1 MTTETVEEAYARLH
15 GGHAPPANTE
25 QTTVASPAQ
34 VASTDQTAPISDEEQ
49 RKADIERFN
58 KGVSNYGTLNYLGS
72 LDAEENNNF
81 LNRLTTKATDN
92 ALGMVGGAYAGEK
105 FRKHVIPES
114 HKYDP
119 SITQIENKELPKGL
133 TNLGQFH
140 EQTMNDME
148 SRNDLR
154 NQHLEQAADLERE
167 ARIKE
172 MYLQQT
178 DKELAD
184 ARERYLKSHSLEPE
198 HFMTPQPNSTQS
210 APTPVQNS
218 QLVKTPLG
226 GSATAEYAQKFGAT
240 PEEAQRVAS
249 MSQMQKQ
256 NIPAQTQA
264 LERIQ
269 AISPNVA
276 MTKESPL
283 LLTPEAQKFVE
294 ERKLAQMEEQ
304 AKVQA
309 LEEQR
314 KAEHAA
320 AVKKVAKER
329 FEAEQRLKHLEEQR
343 KHHAKEHEKAT
354 QKHEEHMRRTPQ
366 PAMPTKEQTESL
378 HAQDSLVDEMK
389 NKVNE
394 YYNKYGSYAKPFV
407 KIGTKI
413 LPRFVPFY
421 GSAMAL
427 PQAAAAKAEAE
438 KGNRLKSTIYGMGS
452 LGATAQA
459 SGNPLAMG
467 IGDVMQLPAA
477 VLGTYDILS
486 GND

>member
-1 MTTETVEEAYARLH
+1 MTTETVEQAYARLH
-15 GGHAPPANTE
+15 GGHAPPENTD
-25 QTTVASPAQ
+25 QAVASPPATVASE
-34 VASTDQTAPISDEEQ
+34 TQTALISDEEQ

-58 KGVSNYGTLNYLGS
+58 KGVSNYGMLNYLGS
-72 LDAEENNNF
+72 LDAEKNNDF
-81 LNRLTTKATDN
+81 INRLSTKATDN
-92 ALGMVGGAYAGEK
+92 GLGMVVGAYAGEK
-105 FRKHVIPES
+105 FRKHVMPE
-114 HKYDP
+114 KYLYDP
-119 SITQIENKELPKGL
+119 TITQIENKELPKAE
-133 TNLGQFH
+133 TNLGKMH

-154 NQHLEQAADLERE
+154 TQHLEQAAELERE

-178 DKELAD
+178 DKELAE
-184 ARERYLKSHSLEPE
+184 ARERYIKSHSLEPE
-198 HFMTPQPNSTQS
+198 HLMTPQPNATQ
-210 APTPVQNS
+210 AATAPVQNTG
-218 QLVKTPLG
+218 LTKTPLG

-256 NIPAQTQA
+256 NIPAQAQA

-283 LLTPEAQKFVE
+283 LLTPEAQKVVE
-294 ERKLAQMEEQ
+294 ERNLLQLQEQ
-304 AKVQA
+304 AKAQA
-309 LEEQR
+309 FEEQR
-314 KAEHAA
+314 KIEHAK
-320 AVKKVAKER
+320 AVKKVAQER
-329 FEAEQRLKHLEEQR
+329 FEAEQRLKYLEEQR
-343 KHHAKEHEKAT
+343 KQHAREHEKAT
-354 QKHEEHMRRTPQ
+354 QKHEEHMRKTPQ
-366 PAMPTKEQTESL
+366 HAMPTKEQTESL
-378 HAQDSLVDEMK
+378 HAQDNLVDEMR
-389 NKVNE
+389 NKVGE

-438 KGNRLKSTIYGMGS
+438 KGNRLKSSIYGMGS
-452 LGATAQA
+452 LGAAAQA

-477 VLGTYDILS
+477 ALGTYDILS